1 MAAYVSGQGMAHGV
15 FSPTVPDRT
24 RENQT
29 RTGLAFAGLCAT
41 LPTFP
46 SSMLPAPADP
56 NAPPSGTWPL
66 FTFRGV
72 RVFLHW
78 SWILVAVYHIN
89 KGKGHYTHIGWDIA
103 EYVTLFAIVLMH
115 EFGHV
120 FATRQV
126 GGRADQILLWPFGGI
141 AYVQTPPRA
150 GAYLWGIAAG
160 PLVNAVLW
168 PVLYG
173 LSKLVWWRVA
183 EGEWFT
189 DNPALG
195 GDLIIFTYSIFVIN
209 TALLI
214 FNLLPIFP
222 MDGGQILRGLLWFK
236 MGQLKSTLIA
246 AWVGLVLGGALA
258 VFALVYW
265 QQVWIALVLGLMV
278 HQAWMTIQGV
288 RRAQASGSLPR

>member
-1 MAAYVSGQGMAHGV
+1 M
-15 FSPTVPDRT
+15 
-24 RENQT
+24 
-29 RTGLAFAGLCAT
+29 TGLALAGLCAT
-41 LPTFP
+41 LPAFP
-46 SSMLPAPADP
+46 SSMLPAPSDP

-78 SWILVAVYHIN
+78 SWILAAIYFIN
-89 KGKGHYTHIGWDIA
+89 RRQGQYTHIGWDIA
-103 EYVTLFAIVLMH
+103 AYVGLFVIVLLH

-141 AYVQTPPRA
+141 AYVQTPPRP

-168 PVLYG
+168 PVFYG
-173 LSKLVWWRVA
+173 LWKLVSIRVA
-183 EGEWFT
+183 GGDWFA
-189 DNPALG
+189 DNPDLG
-195 GDLIIFTYSIFVIN
+195 GDLVTFTFSILFLNTVI
-209 TALLI
+209 LI

-236 MGQLKSTLIA
+236 LGPLKSTLIA

-258 VFALVYW
+258 VFALVY
-265 QQVWIALVLGLMV
+265 QQIWMALILGLMI